1 MIDIFIINLLK
12 LINKLIP
19 TNFLSKKINNFNLQS
34 AIRTIKMLNKA
45 KKKIILLTKKK
56 LILFF
61 QVLN

>member
-45 KKKIILLTKKK
+45 KKK
-56 LILFF
+56 LFS
-61 QVLN
+61 